1 MGRKTTFSL
10 GLFFEPLFN
19 DYSSELAMLYLGR
32 TVFTNPRLD
41 RNGSLSIEKHFWSE
55 NDVHSKFLG
64 WGLSVESWVIL

>member
-10 GLFFEPLFN
+10 GLFFEAQFDN
-19 DYSSELAMLYLGR
+19 YSSELAMLYLGR

-41 RNGSLSIEKHFWSE
+41 CNGSLSIKKHFWSE
-55 NDVHSKFLG
+55 NDVHSEFLS